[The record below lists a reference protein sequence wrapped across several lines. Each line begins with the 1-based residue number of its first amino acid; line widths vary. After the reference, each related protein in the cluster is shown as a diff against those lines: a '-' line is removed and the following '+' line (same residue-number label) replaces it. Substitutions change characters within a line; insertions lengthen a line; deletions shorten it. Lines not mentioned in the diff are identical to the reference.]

1 MNNMRNNN
9 VSDFD
14 ISCENRQTRTTDN
27 TVSPRFV
34 LFPYGKKKTQKD
46 GTCNLSFR
54 AVRSFP
60 NRVPHVTLTRPRPYI
75 SHFQCGLACQR
86 DGCVISNKAI
96 YLVLLVSFLSLQQI
110 SFLTVTQTDAVDFKQ
125 TIICAGR
132 LVSTKRDSTK

>member
-14 ISCENRQTRTTDN
+14 ISYENRQTRTTDN

-46 GTCNLSFR
+46 GTCNLSFC

-96 YLVLLVSFLSLQQI
+96 YLVLLVSSLSLQQ
-110 SFLTVTQTDAVDFKQ
+110 SGFLTITKKDAVDF
-125 TIICAGR
+125 
-132 LVSTKRDSTK
+132 

>member
-1 MNNMRNNN
+1 M
-9 VSDFD
+9 
-14 ISCENRQTRTTDN
+14 E
-27 TVSPRFV
+27 
-34 LFPYGKKKTQKD
+34 KKKTQKD
-46 GTCNLSFR
+46 STCNLSFR

-96 YLVLLVSFLSLQQI
+96 YLVLLVSFLSLKQI
-110 SFLTVTQTDAVDFKQ
+110 CFLTVTQTDAVDFKQ